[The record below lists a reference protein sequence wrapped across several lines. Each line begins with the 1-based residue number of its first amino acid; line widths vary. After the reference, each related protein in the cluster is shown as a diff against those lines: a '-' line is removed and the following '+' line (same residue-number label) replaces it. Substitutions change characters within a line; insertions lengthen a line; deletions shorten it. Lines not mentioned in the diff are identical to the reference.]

1 MLLNKLTMGKSFTN
15 TRFKYEDFR
24 EQGAK
29 ICFELEGKKRQ
40 ETGEDYV
47 MRSSMMCNAHQIV
60 FGLRSK
66 T

>member
-1 MLLNKLTMGKSFTN
+1 MN
-15 TRFKYEDFR
+15 TQFKYEDFQ
-24 EQGAK
+24 EQGAQ

-40 ETGEDYV
+40 GTGEDYV

-60 FGLRSK
+60 FGLRWK